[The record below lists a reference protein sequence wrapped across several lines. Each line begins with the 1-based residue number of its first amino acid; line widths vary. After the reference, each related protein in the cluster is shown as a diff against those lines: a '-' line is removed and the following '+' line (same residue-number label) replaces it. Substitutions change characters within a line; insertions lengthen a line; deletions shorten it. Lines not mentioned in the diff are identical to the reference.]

1 MPGHVCG
8 PATAKAAAAETAQ
21 FDERGFPLNDAARAQ
36 RDRVPPHIPVP
47 PPLPG
52 ARPPSHSA
60 APRRNIFEILLDP
73 RSIQWLLALGGVLL
87 FTGLVVWLR
96 SLGIFE
102 NAFVVA
108 GLLGIGTLAL
118 LAGGWSIIRF
128 TRFQLAGRAV
138 TLLAC
143 LVMPL
148 NLWFYHANDLL
159 TLDGNL
165 WMAAV
170 VCCVLYAA
178 SAWVLKDPLFVY
190 VLMAGIA
197 GTGLLILTDMHKF
210 AEIASPSLLLVILG
224 ILAIHAERAFP
235 QSETEFSRKRF
246 GLAFFFSGHA
256 LLAGGLLLLLGA
268 QLAAWLVQPI
278 FPHWDIPSSVVT
290 TDPTL
295 KLLALA
301 IVLAG
306 TYAYVYSDLFV
317 RKVGAYI
324 YPAAFTL
331 LWAELLALK
340 MLNLTYGSELI
351 LATASITALALNV
364 LYGLVAGNQPRLS
377 RHISPLALL
386 LAILPVLYGL
396 LLFGHA
402 TYEVLH
408 ARWEY
413 QIGWGYVGAMIVC
426 ALACRVGAFVQRA
439 NNPTMAR
446 TYFIFTG
453 AATLLAA
460 AGLLHVFRIDVWSSQ
475 VPILMLIPIAYLIA
489 SRMYRDDVERE
500 SLLTIAQL
508 STAAMLI
515 SALVSATNI
524 APRVFE
530 PIEGHSSNLLLA
542 IFFLEGA
549 AFYAAISKIRGRAF
563 HVFLATA
570 MAGGAVW
577 QLLSYWETKTP
588 VYILTFAGIGLV
600 MLILSRVM
608 HADLSRMNAS
618 KGLRISGSALIT
630 LAFLSSC
637 LMVASR
643 MLMLRP
649 NWGNA
654 GLLASMAAV
663 TLLSSAIVDHASWRR
678 AFVVMT
684 IINGALTFLLLGI
697 LGHMSGWQKLE
708 IFVTLSGLL
717 LLVIGHIGWYR
728 EQNRRDDATGFN
740 LFAGAVLAGTPLLI
754 ASVVH
759 RFGSGFSLPDELA
772 LVTVSVLMLASGAV
786 FQLRSTTLVGG
797 ALLALDLIM
806 LLTDAGM
813 KAQLAL
819 GVYLSLGGGL
829 IFLLGLV
836 LAIYREKLVQLP
848 EKVQKREGV
857 FKVLAWR

>member
-1 MPGHVCG
+1 MEPRNFEIKFCPVCGQPAMPGHVCG

-426 ALACRVGAFVQRA
+426 ALACRAGAFVQRA

-460 AGLLHVFRIDVWSSQ
+460 AGLLHVFHIDVWSSQ

-489 SRMYRDDVERE
+489 SRC
-500 SLLTIAQL
+500 
-508 STAAMLI
+508 TATMSSGNRCRRSRSFPLRRC
-515 SALVSATNI
+515 SSRRWS
-524 APRVFE
+524 PRRTS
-530 PIEGHSSNLLLA
+530 PRACSSRSKA
-542 IFFLEGA
+542 IHPTCCWRSSSWKARRSMPRFQRFA
-549 AFYAAISKIRGRAF
+549 AEHFTSSSPPRWPAARCGNCS
-563 HVFLATA
+563 V
-570 MAGGAVW
+570 
-577 QLLSYWETKTP
+577 
-588 VYILTFAGIGLV
+588 IG
-600 MLILSRVM
+600 
-608 HADLSRMNAS
+608 
-618 KGLRISGSALIT
+618 KPKPPFT
-630 LAFLSSC
+630 SSPSQ
-637 LMVASR
+637 A
-643 MLMLRP
+643 
-649 NWGNA
+649 
-654 GLLASMAAV
+654 
-663 TLLSSAIVDHASWRR
+663 
-678 AFVVMT
+678 
-684 IINGALTFLLLGI
+684 
-697 LGHMSGWQKLE
+697 SGWLCS
-708 IFVTLSGLL
+708 FC
-717 LLVIGHIGWYR
+717 R
-728 EQNRRDDATGFN
+728 A
-740 LFAGAVLAGTPLLI
+740 
-754 ASVVH
+754 
-759 RFGSGFSLPDELA
+759 
-772 LVTVSVLMLASGAV
+772 
-786 FQLRSTTLVGG
+786 
-797 ALLALDLIM
+797 
-806 LLTDAGM
+806 
-813 KAQLAL
+813 
-819 GVYLSLGGGL
+819 
-829 IFLLGLV
+829 
-836 LAIYREKLVQLP
+836 
-848 EKVQKREGV
+848 
-857 FKVLAWR
+857 